1 MAEHAKAARVS
12 VTGCMTLCVRQVL
25 QAIVTLSFQP
35 LLCWE
40 CHLQWCSCVCQ
51 LSRAPSQA
59 ATYRRPKGAFGLPSG
74 WYCCAETRTGTRLNM
89 RSCSGSV
96 TGCRFF
102 PFLRCSRLL
111 MPFVTSAC
119 GCVGSKEAGPAFLG
133 RLMPS
138 VLRGASP
145 RRDVSHVMKQCFTC
159 LASIDA
165 FGDQRMR
172 LCRLKGGWASMPWQ
186 ADVKNPAS
194 SRVYL
199 KQSSCHDRSHGLRC

>member
-1 MAEHAKAARVS
+1 M
-12 VTGCMTLCVRQVL
+12 
-25 QAIVTLSFQP
+25 
-35 LLCWE
+35 
-40 CHLQWCSCVCQ
+40 
-51 LSRAPSQA
+51 
-59 ATYRRPKGAFGLPSG
+59 PSG

-102 PFLRCSRLL
+102 PFFRCSILL

-138 VLRGASP
+138 VLRAASP
-145 RRDVSHVMKQCFTC
+145 RRYVTHVMNND
-159 LASIDA
+159 SRVSRIDA

-186 ADVKNPAS
+186 ADVKNPAG